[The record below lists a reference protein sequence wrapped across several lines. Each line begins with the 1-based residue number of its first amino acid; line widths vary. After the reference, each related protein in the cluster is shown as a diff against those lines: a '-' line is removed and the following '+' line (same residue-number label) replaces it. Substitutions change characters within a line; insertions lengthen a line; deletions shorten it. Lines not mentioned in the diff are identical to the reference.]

1 MIAELGLAALW
12 LAAALSLLQLG
23 FGIAALANPVLP
35 VAKGDGEG
43 DHAQHGGGASHFDAR
58 SDLGASDDRDL
69 PLHHPSG
76 GPPPHGSATGRTGGD
91 LARAVRPVA
100 IAQAVL
106 VAIAFLALIQLFLR
120 TDLSV
125 ALVAANSHSMK
136 PFLYKF
142 AGAWGNHEGSMLL
155 WVTVLG
161 IAGAAVALL
170 ERRLPERTLIA
181 TLAAQA
187 AIGLGFY
194 AFLLFASNPFRRLMP
209 APLEGQGLNP
219 LLQDPGLAFHPP
231 TLYFGYVGI
240 SVAFSFA
247 VGALV
252 TRHVG
257 PAFARAM
264 RPWVLGAWIFLT
276 LGITAGSYWAYYEL
290 GWGGWWFWD
299 PVENASLMPW
309 LAATALLH
317 SVTVLATRDGLRAW
331 TVMLAVVA
339 FSMSM
344 IGTFLVRSGI
354 LTSVHAF
361 AVDPK
366 RGSFILALLA
376 LYIGGAMILFAL
388 RVGTVKEG
396 STFEPV
402 SREGAL
408 VANNLFLSAIL
419 GIVLVGTLYPLVT
432 EAMGVKVSVG
442 PPYFNLVT
450 GPIALALVATMAAG
464 PLLRWRSDRLKAVAA
479 RLALPILIA
488 AATLLALV
496 LLAPQLGILPLLG
509 LVFAL
514 AVGAASL
521 APLWKRNLRR
531 TPLFIWG
538 MVVAHLGIAVAL
550 AGMASESAFSRETLV
565 AARPGETVVVGPWA
579 VRFDKV
585 DPIAGPNWTAIEG
598 GLSARRGG
606 GDPVLLKPQARMFSS
621 PPTETS
627 EAAIAT
633 RLDGQL
639 YTVLGQPDGEGR
651 WQLRLWWKPFVT
663 LIWLGGFLVALGGLL
678 ALVGRVRRERR
689 AHRDEASA

>member
-1 MIAELGLAALW
+1 MIAEAGLAALW
-12 LAAALSLLQLG
+12 IAAALSLLQLF
-23 FGIAALANPVLP
+23 FGAMALTGTPILP
-35 VAKGDGEG
+35 VSEAHGEG
-43 DHAQHGGGASHFDAR
+43 DRPKGGGGANSAV
-58 SDLGASDDRDL
+58 G
-69 PLHHPSG
+69 PSTAFG
-76 GPPPHGSATGRTGGD
+76 GPPPHGFDAGRTSSSY
-91 LARAVRPVA
+91 ARAVRPVA
-100 IAQAVL
+100 VAQAVL
-106 VAIAFLALIQLFLR
+106 AGLSFLILIQLFLR

-125 ALVAANSHSMK
+125 ELVASNSHSLK
-136 PFLYKF
+136 PWLYKF

-155 WVTVLG
+155 WVTVLAL
-161 IAGAAVALL
+161 AGAAVALFERSL
-170 ERRLPERTLIA
+170 EERTLLA

-194 AFLLFASNPFRRLMP
+194 AFLLFASNPFRRLFP
-209 APLEGQGLNP
+209 VPVEGNGLNP

-231 TLYFGYVGI
+231 TLYFGYVGVSI
-240 SVAFSFA
+240 AFSFA

-252 TRHVG
+252 TRNVG

-264 RPWVLGAWIFLT
+264 RPWVLTAWIFLT

-309 LAATALLH
+309 LATTALLH
-317 SVTVLATRDGLRAW
+317 SATVLATRDSLRAW

-344 IGTFLVRSGI
+344 VGTFLVRSGI

-361 AVDPK
+361 AIDPR
-366 RGSFILALLA
+366 RGAFILALLA
-376 LYIGGAMILFAL
+376 LYIGGALTLFAV

-408 VANNLFLSAIL
+408 VLNNLLLTVIL
-419 GIVLVGTLYPLVT
+419 GLVLIGTLYPLAT

-442 PPYFNLVT
+442 APYFNLVT
-450 GPIALALVATMAAG
+450 GPLALLLVVAMAAG
-464 PLLRWRSDRLKAVAA
+464 PLMRWRRDRLRAVAG
-479 RLALPILIA
+479 RIALPILLTA
-488 AATLLALV
+488 LALLALV
-496 LLAPQLGILPLLG
+496 LLAPGLPIFPFLG
-509 LVFAL
+509 LMLAL
-514 AVGAASL
+514 GVGAASL

-531 TPLFIWG
+531 TPLFTYG
-538 MVVAHLGIAVAL
+538 MVISHLGIAVSL
-550 AGMASESAFSRETLV
+550 AGMASNAAFTRETLV
-565 AARPGETVVVGPWA
+565 AARPGESVRVGPYSL
-579 VRFDKV
+579 RFAGV
-585 DPIAGPNWTAIEG
+585 EPVAGPNWTAVEAT
-598 GLSARRGG
+598 LVASRGG
-606 GDPVLLKPQARMFSS
+606 GSFVLKPEARAFSA

-639 YTVLGQPDGEGR
+639 YTVIGKPDAEGR

-663 LIWLGGFLVALGGLL
+663 LIWAGGAMVAIGGFL

-689 AHRDEASA
+689 TRLRHEEAKA